1 MHLGG
6 FVLFLTSLLAMLLRL
21 LVVAEVLLEAFL
33 LDLAEGYLVVRLLF
47 FLFLTLLTSGSL
59 GLLSVGRGSVKKLDA

>member
-1 MHLGG
+1 
-6 FVLFLTSLLAMLLRL
+6 MLLRL